1 MKNVILYGKIAD
13 IMEDHLY
20 ICAPPHTVND
30 FSIFAY
36 ITEHLRDGVIIRRYD
51 KYGKHF
57 IGNLF
62 LSFEEFFEYYEL
74 YYKRK

>member
-13 IMEDHLY
+13 INENHLY
-20 ICAPPHTVND
+20 ICAPPHIVNE

-36 ITEHLRDGVIIRRYD
+36 ITEYLHDGVIIRRYN
-51 KYGKHF
+51 KYGKCF

-62 LSFEEFFEYYEL
+62 LPFKQFFEYYEL

>member
-13 IMEDHLY
+13 ISEDHLY
-20 ICAPPHTVND
+20 ICAPPHTVNE

-36 ITEHLRDGVIIRRYD
+36 IIEYLHDGVRIRRYD
-51 KYGKHF
+51 KYGKRYC
-57 IGNLF
+57 GDLF
-62 LSFEEFFEYYEL
+62 LTLKEFFEYYEL